1 MREIIDH
8 RRLDC
13 GLELAVLPMPRRPLV
28 ALDIRIYAGFAF
40 EPPARLGLCHVLD
53 EAISKGTARYN
64 GRGLNDAF
72 DAIGAAHWTHP
83 GRELMRFA
91 GLCLPE
97 HFGRLVELH
106 AEMIRTPAFPEDAC
120 RVAVELT
127 RQALDALADDPG
139 ELARKLLHRRAY
151 APPLNRHVLG
161 EIDTLAG
168 IRREH
173 LVDHWRRCFT
183 APRMLAAVA
192 GAVEASSAADVLERA
207 FEGFAGDDPA
217 TKGARPGFTLDLR
230 PGYEHYPKDAEQTHV
245 IMCFPGAAATDPD
258 FPVEQVT
265 LGVLDGGMSG
275 RLFTEV
281 REKQGLVYWVGA
293 WSDQPSRGG
302 AVHLG
307 ASTTPEN
314 LERTCATLLGEVDRL
329 ERDLSEAEV
338 RRAITGIVARARTRG
353 DVTQARAS
361 RLADDLF
368 FYGRPIPLEE
378 KIARVEAVTV
388 EDVRAYLLRRPRD
401 VLAAVTVGPA
411 GLKNGLPRP

>member
-1 MREIIDH
+1 MGEIIDH

-13 GLELAVLPMPRRPLV
+13 GLALAVLPMPRRPLV
-28 ALDIRIYAGFAF
+28 ALDIRVFAGFAF
-40 EPPARLGLCHVLD
+40 EPPESLGLCHVLD
-53 EAISKGTARYN
+53 EAITKGTARHD

-72 DAIGAAHWTHP
+72 DAIGAAHGSHP

-97 HFGRLVELH
+97 HFERLVELH
-106 AEMIRTPAFPEDAC
+106 AEMIRTPTFPEEAC

-127 RQALDALADDPG
+127 RQALDALADDPA

-151 APPLNRHVLG
+151 NPPLDRHVLG
-161 EIDTLAG
+161 EAETLAG
-168 IRREH
+168 VGREQ
-173 LVDHWRRCFT
+173 LLEHWRRCFS

-192 GAVEASSAADVLERA
+192 GAVEASAAADVLERA
-207 FEGFAGDDPA
+207 FEGFGGGPAGD
-217 TKGARPGFTLDLR
+217 GARPGFSLKLSG
-230 PGYEHYPKDAEQTHV
+230 GYEHHPKDLEQTHV
-245 IMCFPGAAATDPD
+245 VMCFPGATATDPD
-258 FPVEQVT
+258 FPVEQVA

-329 ERDLSEAEV
+329 GRDLSEAEV

-388 EDVRAYLLRRPRD
+388 EDVRAYLARRPRD
-401 VLAAVTVGPA
+401 VLAAVTLGPA
-411 GLKNGLPRP
+411 GLKDGVPRP